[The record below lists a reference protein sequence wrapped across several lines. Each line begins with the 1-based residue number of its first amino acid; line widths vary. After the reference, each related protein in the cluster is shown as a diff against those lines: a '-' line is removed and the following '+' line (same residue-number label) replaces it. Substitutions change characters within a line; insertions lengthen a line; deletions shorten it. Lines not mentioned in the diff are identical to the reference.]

1 MAGVFRTDR
10 LAELDL
16 SIFGTE
22 VRAGCEERVL
32 YAGHTLRVVRIRTAV
47 WAEEILDFWYLV
59 RKLHLVVAVVK
70 RHTHREGSEDKR
82 PQP

>member
-1 MAGVFRTDR
+1 MAGVFRADR

-32 YAGHTLRVVRIRTAV
+32 YAGHALRVVRIRIAV
-47 WAEEILDFWYLV
+47 RAEERLDFSYLV
-59 RKLHLVVAVVK
+59 RNLHLVVAVVK
-70 RHTHREGSEDKR
+70 RHTHREGSGDKR